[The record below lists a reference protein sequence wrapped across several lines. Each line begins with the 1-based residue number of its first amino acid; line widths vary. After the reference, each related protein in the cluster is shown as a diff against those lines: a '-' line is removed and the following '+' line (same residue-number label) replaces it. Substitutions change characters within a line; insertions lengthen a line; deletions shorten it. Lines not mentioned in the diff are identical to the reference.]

1 MSAELNKESEKM
13 TENSPSEY
21 AYLQL
26 VDLVLRKVYGSR
38 VRAERVFQNTKT
50 RQDRLMAMHEDPFD
64 AAGRLANKERDGTQP
79 RSELIALYEEVKSSD
94 EWQAIIN

>member
-1 MSAELNKESEKM
+1 M

-38 VRAERVFQNTKT
+38 VRADRVFLNTKT
-50 RQDRLMAMHEDPFD
+50 KNDRLLAMHEDPFD
-64 AAGRLANKERDGTQP
+64 AAGRLANNELDDTKP
-79 RSELIALYEEVKSSD
+79 RSELLARYEEVKSSP